1 MLSAVSLAGALLAR
15 ASASLVHPASATALA
30 AQPAGSM
37 SGAASDATAGRDGE
51 AVRERLNGLQDV
63 LGSWPLLDW
72 QARRL
77 VAAAEGEAAPS
88 PEFLV
93 EGLSPE
99 DAQTLAAWP

>member
-1 MLSAVSLAGALLAR
+1 MLVSVDRLRVELLLAR
-15 ASASLVHPASATALA
+15 ASL
-30 AQPAGSM
+30 
-37 SGAASDATAGRDGE
+37 AGRDGD
-51 AVRERLNGLQDV
+51 AVRERLTGLRDV

-88 PEFLV
+88 PEALV